1 MTSSKRTVA
10 FPERDMKMLF
20 AVAECGALTAA
31 QLSLLFFPQASAN
44 GKQTVHSNC
53 QLRLKLLR
61 QHGLLRRVEQSQFL
75 TDGRQP
81 YLYALTKNGARM
93 LASWLQCEIHDLPWR
108 EKDSRLSK
116 EYVQHLIA
124 TNNVRIAILCAVRNT
139 SNVTLTKWLDELTLK
154 STHSADKIT
163 LEGSEGSKYTA
174 ALIPDG
180 YFSLRVMSLHER
192 PYNFFLE
199 IDRATETGNSSDD
212 QRRTWKRKIKL
223 YLEYFRGEERSM
235 YYARYGTYTGRVLTV
250 TTSERRLANLK
261 RWTEEVGG
269 KQRFWF
275 TTLEQT
281 KPEAVLNAPIWQL
294 AQEDGRK
301 SLLEDR
307 KK

>member
-1 MTSSKRTVA
+1 MTSSKW
-10 FPERDMKMLF
+10 PERDMKMLF

-31 QLSLLFFPQASAN
+31 QLARLFFPEASAN
-44 GKQTVHSNC
+44 GKPMVHSNC

-61 QHGLLRRVEQSQFL
+61 KHGLLKRVEQSQFL

-81 YLYALTKNGARM
+81 YLYALTKSGART
-93 LASWLQCEIHDLPWR
+93 LANWLQCDMQDLPWR

-116 EYVQHLIA
+116 EYVQHLIE
-124 TNNVRIAILCAVRNT
+124 TNNIRVAILCGVRDT
-139 SNVTLTKWLDELTLK
+139 LNVTLTRWLDEITLK
-154 STHSADKIT
+154 STHSVDKIT

-180 YFSLRVMSLHER
+180 YFVLYVISPAER
-192 PYNFFLE
+192 TYNFFLE
-199 IDRATETGNSSDD
+199 VDRGTETGSSSDD

-223 YLEYFRGEERSM
+223 YLEYFRGEEHSM

-250 TTSERRLANLK
+250 TTNERRLANLK
-261 RWTEEVGG
+261 HWTEEVGG

-275 TTLEQT
+275 TTFNQI
-281 KPEAVLNAPIWQL
+281 KPETILNAPVWQL
-294 AQEDGRK
+294 AQEDGCR
-301 SLLEDR
+301 SLLGER